1 MTIFTDLAS
10 YLGQWLGGSDVA
22 GAILGMATI
31 TIFLIGFTIMF
42 GKDFMKTQSGFVLML
57 VVIAFC
63 SIPNVTGWFPIWV
76 PFLIVL
82 SLALLYWQKYL

>member
-10 YLGQWLGGSDVA
+10 SLGNYVGGPAVA
-22 GAILGMATI
+22 GAILGLITI

-57 VVIAFC
+57 VIIGFV
-63 SIPNVTGWFPIWV
+63 SIPDVVGWFPIWK

-82 SLALLYWQKYL
+82 ALALMYWQKYL